1 MDMSI
6 AISGAAAVLSLV
18 CLVMLNGI
26 NSKLNAGAAKPAAKP
41 AAAAHA
47 PAAKAAPA
55 ADNGAVVAAVV
66 AAIAAALVCMGG
78 GEVASIRLAQK
89 NVGWTAAAHIA
100 GVEQF

>member
-6 AISGAAAVLSLV
+6 AISGAAAVLSLI

-41 AAAAHA
+41 AAAPA

-55 ADNGAVVAAVV
+55 ADNGAVV

-100 GVEQF
+100 GVQQF

>member
-1 MDMSI
+1 
-6 AISGAAAVLSLV
+6 
-18 CLVMLNGI
+18 MLNGI

-41 AAAAHA
+41 AAAPA

-55 ADNGAVVAAVV
+55 ADNGAVV

>member
-41 AAAAHA
+41 AAAPA

-55 ADNGAVVAAVV
+55 ADNGAVV

-100 GVEQF
+100 GVQQF

>member
-41 AAAAHA
+41 AAAAPA

-55 ADNGAVVAAVV
+55 ADNGAVV

>member
-6 AISGAAAVLSLV
+6 AISGAAAVLSLI

-26 NSKLNAGAAKPAAKP
+26 NSKLNAGAAKPAAK
-41 AAAAHA
+41 AAAAPA
-47 PAAKAAPA
+47 PVAKAAPA
-55 ADNGAVVAAVV
+55 ADNGAVV

>member
-6 AISGAAAVLSLV
+6 AISGAAAVLSLI

-41 AAAAHA
+41 AAAPA

-55 ADNGAVVAAVV
+55 ADNGAVV

>member
-41 AAAAHA
+41 AAAPA

-55 ADNGAVVAAVV
+55 ADNGAVV